1 MIRMTTPMA
10 AIDKKI
16 AKEINRAENEI
27 LKKLSFIGEN
37 AVNDARGNGDYMDNT
52 GNLRSSIGYTI
63 LKNGETVRT
72 SSFDRVKQE
81 ASKAKIESTKLLDE
95 LRTKFN
101 TGFVLIVVAGMDY
114 AVTVEARGRNVLSS
128 SKLLAEIMAKRL
140 I

>member
-37 AVNDARGNGDYMDNT
+37 AVNDARANGDYLDHT
-52 GNLRSSIGYTI
+52 GNLRSSVGYTI

-81 ASKAKIESTKLLDE
+81 ASEAKRESTKLLDE

>member
-1 MIRMTTPMA
+1 MIRMTTPMD

-81 ASKAKIESTKLLDE
+81 ASKAKRESTKLLDE

>member
-1 MIRMTTPMA
+1 MIRMTTSMD

-95 LRTKFN
+95 LRTKFK

>member
-37 AVNDARGNGDYMDNT
+37 AVNDARANGDYLDRT
-52 GNLRSSIGYTI
+52 GNLRSSVGYTI

-81 ASKAKIESTKLLDE
+81 ASKAKGESTKLLDE

>member
-16 AKEINRAENEI
+16 AKEINRAENDI

-37 AVNDARGNGDYMDNT
+37 AVNDARANGDYLDHT

-81 ASKAKIESTKLLDE
+81 ASKAEIESTKLLDE

>member
-1 MIRMTTPMA
+1 MIRMTTPMD

-72 SSFDRVKQE
+72 SSFDREKQG

-95 LRTKFN
+95 LRTKFK

>member
-1 MIRMTTPMA
+1 MIRMTTSMA

-37 AVNDARGNGDYMDNT
+37 AVNDARANGDYMDNT

-81 ASKAKIESTKLLDE
+81 ASKAKSESTKLLNE

>member
-1 MIRMTTPMA
+1 MIRMTTPMD

-16 AKEINRAENEI
+16 AKEINRAEKVI

-37 AVNDARGNGDYMDNT
+37 AVNDARANGDYLDHT

-63 LKNGETVRT
+63 LKNGETVST
-72 SSFDRVKQE
+72 SSFDQVKQE
-81 ASKAKIESTKLLDE
+81 ASKAKEESTKLLEE

>member
-1 MIRMTTPMA
+1 MIRMTTPMD

-37 AVNDARGNGDYMDNT
+37 AVNDARGNGDYLDNT

-81 ASKAKIESTKLLDE
+81 ASKAKRESTKLLDE

>member
-1 MIRMTTPMA
+1 MTTPMD

-16 AKEINRAENEI
+16 AKEINRAENDI

-37 AVNDARGNGDYMDNT
+37 AVNDARANGDYMDNT

-81 ASKAKIESTKLLDE
+81 ASKAKKESTKLLDE

>member
-16 AKEINRAENEI
+16 AKEINRAENDI

-37 AVNDARGNGDYMDNT
+37 AVNDARANGDYLDHT

-81 ASKAKIESTKLLDE
+81 ASEAKKESTKLLDE

>member
-37 AVNDARGNGDYMDNT
+37 AVNDARANGDYLDHT

-72 SSFDRVKQE
+72 SSFDQVKQE
-81 ASKAKIESTKLLDE
+81 ASEAKKESTKLLDE
-95 LRTKFN
+95 LRTRFN

>member
-1 MIRMTTPMA
+1 MIRMTTSMA

-16 AKEINRAENEI
+16 AGEINRAENEI

-37 AVNDARGNGDYMDNT
+37 AVNDARRNGSYIDDT

-63 LKNGETVRT
+63 LKNGKTVRT

-81 ASKAKIESTKLLDE
+81 ASKAKRESTKLLDE

>member
-1 MIRMTTPMA
+1 MIRMTTSMD

-37 AVNDARGNGDYMDNT
+37 AVNDARRNGSYIDQT

-81 ASKAKIESTKLLDE
+81 ASKAKTESTKLLDE

>member
-1 MIRMTTPMA
+1 MIRRTTSMD

-37 AVNDARGNGDYMDNT
+37 AVNDARANGDYMDNT

-81 ASKAKIESTKLLDE
+81 ASKAKRESTKLLDE
-95 LRTKFN
+95 LRSKFN

>member
-1 MIRMTTPMA
+1 MTTPMD

-37 AVNDARGNGDYMDNT
+37 AVNDARGNGDYLDDT
-52 GNLRSSIGYTI
+52 GNLRSSVGYTI
-63 LKNGETVRT
+63 LKDGETVRT
-72 SSFDRVKQE
+72 SSFVRVKP
-81 ASKAKIESTKLLDE
+81 KAKKAKGESTKLLDE

>member
-1 MIRMTTPMA
+1 MTTPMD

-37 AVNDARGNGDYMDNT
+37 AVNDARANGDYLDHT
-52 GNLRSSIGYTI
+52 GNLRSTTGYTI

-81 ASKAKIESTKLLDE
+81 ASKAKKESTKLLDE

>member
-1 MIRMTTPMA
+1 MIRMTTSMD

-81 ASKAKIESTKLLDE
+81 ASKAKRESTKLLDE

>member
-37 AVNDARGNGDYMDNT
+37 AVNDARANGDYMDNT

-81 ASKAKIESTKLLDE
+81 ASKAKGESTKLLNE

>member
-1 MIRMTTPMA
+1 MSTSMVA
-10 AIDKKI
+10 FDEKI
-16 AKEINRAENEI
+16 AKEINRAEDEI

-81 ASKAKIESTKLLDE
+81 ASKAKRESTKLLDE

>member
-37 AVNDARGNGDYMDNT
+37 AVNDARANGDYLDHT
-52 GNLRSSIGYTI
+52 GNLRSSVGYTI
-63 LKNGETVRT
+63 LKDGETVRT

-81 ASKAKIESTKLLDE
+81 ASEAKRESTKLLDE

>member
-1 MIRMTTPMA
+1 MTTPMD

-16 AKEINRAENEI
+16 AKEINRAEDEI

-81 ASKAKIESTKLLDE
+81 ASKAKRESTKLLDE

>member
-1 MIRMTTPMA
+1 MIRMTTPMD

>member
-1 MIRMTTPMA
+1 MIRMSTSMVA
-10 AIDKKI
+10 FDEKI

-140 I
+140 L

>member
-1 MIRMTTPMA
+1 MIRMTTPMD

-37 AVNDARGNGDYMDNT
+37 AMNDARRNGDYIDQT

-81 ASKAKIESTKLLDE
+81 ASEAKGESTKLLDE
-95 LRTKFN
+95 LRSKFN

>member
-1 MIRMTTPMA
+1 MSTSMVA
-10 AIDKKI
+10 FDEKI

-81 ASKAKIESTKLLDE
+81 ASKAKRESTKLLDE

>member
-1 MIRMTTPMA
+1 MSTSMVA
-10 AIDKKI
+10 FDEKI
-16 AKEINRAENEI
+16 AKEINRAEDEI

-37 AVNDARGNGDYMDNT
+37 AVNDARGNGDYLDNT

-81 ASKAKIESTKLLDE
+81 ASKAKRESTKLLDE

>member
-1 MIRMTTPMA
+1 MIRMTTPMD

-37 AVNDARGNGDYMDNT
+37 AVNDARRNGSYIDNT

-81 ASKAKIESTKLLDE
+81 ASKAKRESTKLLDE

>member
-1 MIRMTTPMA
+1 MTTSMA

-37 AVNDARGNGDYMDNT
+37 AVNDARANGDYMDNT

-81 ASKAKIESTKLLDE
+81 ASKAKGESTKLLNE

>member
-1 MIRMTTPMA
+1 MIRMTTSMA

-81 ASKAKIESTKLLDE
+81 ASKAKRESTKLLDE

>member
-1 MIRMTTPMA
+1 MIRMTTPMD

-37 AVNDARGNGDYMDNT
+37 AVNDARGNGDYLDNT

-63 LKNGETVRT
+63 LKDGETVRT
-72 SSFDRVKQE
+72 SSFDRVKKE
-81 ASKAKIESTKLLDE
+81 ASKAKKESTKLLDE
-95 LRTKFN
+95 LKTKFN

>member
-1 MIRMTTPMA
+1 MIRMTTSMD

-27 LKKLSFIGEN
+27 LKKLSFIGEH

-81 ASKAKIESTKLLDE
+81 ASKAKKESTKLLDE

-114 AVTVEARGRNVLSS
+114 AVTVEARVGMYFPPQSS
-128 SKLLAEIMAKRL
+128 
-140 I
+140 

>member
-1 MIRMTTPMA
+1 MIRMTTPMD

-37 AVNDARGNGDYMDNT
+37 AVNDARANGDYMDNT

-81 ASKAKIESTKLLDE
+81 ASKAKRESTKLLDE

>member
-1 MIRMTTPMA
+1 MIRMTTPMD

-16 AKEINRAENEI
+16 AKEINRAEKEI

-37 AVNDARGNGDYMDNT
+37 AVNDARANGDYLDHT

-63 LKNGETVRT
+63 LKNGETVST
-72 SSFDRVKQE
+72 SSFDQVKQE
-81 ASKAKIESTKLLDE
+81 ASKAKEESTKLLEE

-114 AVTVEARGRNVLSS
+114 AVIVEARGRNVLSS

>member
-1 MIRMTTPMA
+1 MIRMTTPMD

-37 AVNDARGNGDYMDNT
+37 AVNDARGNGDYLDDT
-52 GNLRSSIGYTI
+52 GNLRSSVGYTI

-72 SSFDRVKQE
+72 SSFDRVKKE
-81 ASKAKIESTKLLDE
+81 ATKAKKESTKLLDE
-95 LRTKFN
+95 LRSKFN

>member
-37 AVNDARGNGDYMDNT
+37 AVNDARGNGDYLDHT

-81 ASKAKIESTKLLDE
+81 ASKAKGESTKLLNE

>member
-1 MIRMTTPMA
+1 MIRMTTSMA

-37 AVNDARGNGDYMDNT
+37 AVNDARANGDYLDNT

-81 ASKAKIESTKLLDE
+81 ASKAKSESTKLLNE

>member
-37 AVNDARGNGDYMDNT
+37 AVNDARANGDYLDHT

-63 LKNGETVRT
+63 LKNGETVST
-72 SSFDRVKQE
+72 SSFDQVKQE
-81 ASKAKIESTKLLDE
+81 ASKAKEESTKLLEE

>member
-1 MIRMTTPMA
+1 MIRMTTSMA

-37 AVNDARGNGDYMDNT
+37 AVNDARANGDYLDHT

-81 ASKAKIESTKLLDE
+81 ASKAKGESTKLLNE